1 MPPNSDVMR
10 RMNVDLPHP
19 ESAAKPM
26 ITGPSRF
33 ACVTTRAL
41 RAFGAV
47 ARFCAATGR
56 ARTAVANPSAEAIV
70 FGEVLCVRD

>member
-1 MPPNSDVMR
+1 
-10 RMNVDLPHP
+10 
-19 ESAAKPM
+19 
-26 ITGPSRF
+26 
-33 ACVTTRAL
+33 VTTRAL